1 MFIGKWNKSVI
12 LSYIG
17 LIFGVLG
24 IYSAMYGD
32 INNAFVCL
40 VIAGV
45 CDMFD
50 GKIARACKRTE
61 EEKQF
66 GVQLDSLIDIVNFGA
81 FPVVIYLSLGFIA
94 WYQIVIYSL
103 FMVAQVAR
111 LAYFN
116 ISVKDGNKDKPIKHY
131 QGLPVTSSAII
142 LPAVYLL
149 SLLLNKLYF
158 ETVFTLTL
166 LIMSFLHI
174 YNFKVF
180 KPKGIAYVIF
190 GILALIGAI
199 IYLVI

>member
-17 LIFGVLG
+17 LIFGILG
-24 IYSAMYGD
+24 IYSAMHGD

-81 FPVVIYLSLGFIA
+81 FPVVIYLSLGFVA

-116 ISVKDGNKDKPIKHY
+116 ILVKDSNKDKPVKYY

-180 KPKGIAYVIF
+180 KPKGVAYVVF